1 MLLFFCEDINRMM
14 GIDREK
20 ELELKEIDVIFPW
33 SVFLFLF
40 FFRPNP
46 SKVGDVKV
54 SDMSYCAIYH

>member
-40 FFRPNP
+40 FFFFSGLILQRW
-46 SKVGDVKV
+46 G
-54 SDMSYCAIYH
+54 M